1 MITRGCCREMSGE
14 RQVHRLSV
22 LHPSGVGKR
31 KDARRL
37 QLFFRG
43 DRSRWQPTQKNNASA
58 LRLQV
63 FACTL
68 FSASGNGAGS
78 SWNNRGANGNY
89 WSASFNSSRNARN
102 LNFNSGGVNPQNNN
116 NRYNGFAV
124 RAVQH
129 LSASIKTNA

>member
-1 MITRGCCREMSGE
+1 MEMSGK

-22 LHPSGVGKR
+22 LHPLGVGKR

-37 QLFFRG
+37 RWFFRG
-43 DRSRWQPTQKNNASA
+43 DRSRWQPTQKNNTSA

-63 FACTL
+63 FACAL
-68 FSASGNGAGS
+68 FSASGNGNGS

-89 WSASFNSSRNARN
+89 WSSSFNSSRNARN

>member
-1 MITRGCCREMSGE
+1 VWEKEKTRGGSSGSFVVIVAGGN
-14 RQVHRLSV
+14 R
-22 LHPSGVGKR
+22 PK
-31 KDARRL
+31 
-37 QLFFRG
+37 
-43 DRSRWQPTQKNNASA
+43 KNNTSA

-63 FACTL
+63 FACAL
-68 FSASGNGAGS
+68 FSASGNGNGS

-89 WSASFNSSRNARN
+89 WSASFNSARNARN

>member
-1 MITRGCCREMSGE
+1 MSGI
-14 RQVHRLSV
+14 RQVHRLPV
-22 LHPSGVGKR
+22 LHPLGVGKI
-31 KDARRL
+31 KEARRL
-37 QLFFRG
+37 RRFFRAA
-43 DRSRWQPTQKNNASA
+43 RVRWQPTPEKYTSA

-63 FACTL
+63 FAIFA
-68 FSASGNGAGS
+68 FSASGNGDGS

-116 NRYNGFAV
+116 NRFNGFAV

-129 LSASIKTNA
+129 LSDSVNTNA

>member
-1 MITRGCCREMSGE
+1 MITRRCCREMSGK

-37 QLFFRG
+37 RWFFRG
-43 DRSRWQPTQKNNASA
+43 DRSRWQPTQKNTTSA

-63 FACTL
+63 FACAL

-89 WSASFNSSRNARN
+89 WSASFNSARNARN

-129 LSASIKTNA
+129 LSDSIKTNA